1 MRICQIDPNFVH
13 QANDGTLGALAR
25 AKALGFDHVLLAG
38 ASPLHTPPET
48 LAAMAAHCRAQ
59 GLGCLL
65 ELALDRYPDGAAPID
80 PGWRHDGA
88 MPDPRDT
95 DNHLPGAR
103 LRWHDEGV
111 AAALVSWWTERLQGL
126 AELDIAGYV
135 CRAPARVAGRHWGRL
150 IAALKGAGACGK
162 HGEARR
168 PPLMLAWTPGTSP
181 AQLADLAGGGSGAG
195 FDGAFC
201 SLPWWDYRS
210 PWLAEEIARLRPFGA
225 VLAAPAM
232 QARGLDA
239 LAARR
244 ALWTAAA
251 LGDGILVPAGF
262 ECGGGDC
269 DDDPPRDQA
278 RDQGRGQAADQ
289 SRDRHGGRDGD
300 ADPELSYDLSHELI
314 HANAWIAARGPAPA
328 LAVRQLSGADGALV
342 ALARLPM
349 PAAGAP
355 LPLAIVINPDL
366 QQPASLGADRIL
378 SALPHGAGTL
388 LAADGGPGGG
398 VEPGTLLDALDNITL
413 APAGVQLFHAAP
425 SAALAE
431 PARREGKRFGA
442 SVRAALERSVAA
454 AVQAPRI
461 AIENVAPA
469 CDNGRFAV
477 RRVTGE
483 RVEVSA
489 DIWMDGH
496 DKLAAV
502 VLWRGPGEESWH
514 EAPMVPTVND
524 RWVGSFALTALGRHE
539 FTVEAWHDAFATWC
553 DEVTK
558 KKQAGVDVTLEI
570 EEGARLVANTLRH
583 GRTGER
589 EASRALREVVAELE
603 AAAKDDLR
611 RLEILLSP
619 HTRTLMQAADPRHF
633 STRHP
638 VAMPVEADRLAARFA
653 SWYELFPRSQSGDA
667 ERHGTFDDVIERLPA
682 IRAMGFDVLYFP
694 PIHPI
699 GRANR
704 KGRNNSLRAAP
715 DDPGSPYAIGSA
727 EGGHDAIHP
736 QLGTIEDFRR
746 LRAASAAA
754 GLELA
759 LDFAIQCSPDH
770 PWLREH
776 PEWFAHRPDGSLR
789 YAENPPKKYEDIVN
803 VDFYAKG
810 GAAPALWI
818 ALRDVVMFW
827 VNEGVRIFRVDNPHT
842 KPLPFWEW
850 MIANVR
856 ERHPDTIF
864 LAEAFTRPKMMAR
877 LAKLGFSQS
886 YTYFTWRN
894 HKRELIEYMTELT
907 RTPLR
912 EYFRPHFFVNT
923 PDINP
928 YFLHDS
934 GRPGFLI
941 RAALATLLSGLWG
954 MYNGFELCEGTPL
967 VVNGVTKEE
976 YLDSEKYQLRAWDWN
991 RPGNIVAE
999 ITRLNQIRASHPAL
1013 QNHLGLRFLH
1023 ASDDAVLYF
1032 ARYVPTS
1039 HDADAAFG
1047 DDVLLV
1053 AINLDPRTV
1062 READIELPLWEWGLP
1077 DHGALAAEDLMHG
1090 HRFQWQGKH
1099 QRIRLDPHA
1108 LPFALWHV
1116 KPRREE
1122 SA

>member
-1 MRICQIDPNFVH
+1 MRICQIDH
-13 QANDGTLGALAR
+13 TSIEQADPGPLAR
-25 AKALGFDHVLLAG
+25 AKALGFDHVLLTG
-38 ASPLHTPPET
+38 ASPVHLPPDR
-48 LAAMAAHCRAQ
+48 LAALAAHCRAQ

-65 ELALDRYPDGAAPID
+65 ELSLDRHPDGAAAME
-80 PGWRHDGA
+80 PGWRYEGT

-103 LRWHDEGV
+103 LRWRDDSIAPQLV
-111 AAALVSWWTERLQGL
+111 AWWVDRLRDMS
-126 AELDIAGYV
+126 ELDIAGYV
-135 CRAPARVAGRHWGRL
+135 CRAPNRVPGRHW
-150 IAALKGAGACGK
+150 AALLSAMREPAKQRAG
-162 HGEARR
+162 RR
-168 PPLMLAWTPGTSP
+168 PARFLAWTPGIAP
-181 AQLADLAGGGSGAG
+181 EQLQDLAPAG

-210 PWLAEEIARLRPFGA
+210 AWLAEEIARLRPFGA
-225 VLAAPAM
+225 LLAAPAVSPV
-232 QARGLDA
+232 GLDA

-251 LGDGILVPAGF
+251 LGDGMLVPANF

-269 DDDPPRDQA
+269 ADDTGAGDDGPP
-278 RDQGRGQAADQ
+278 
-289 SRDRHGGRDGD
+289 
-300 ADPELSYDLSHELI
+300 PTYDLSHELL
-314 HANAWIAARGPAPA
+314 HANAWIGARGAARTLG
-328 LAVRQLSGADGALV
+328 VRQLSGADAPLIV
-342 ALARLPM
+342 LARLPS
-349 PAAGAP
+349 PAADAP
-355 LPLAIVINPDL
+355 LPLALVINPDPH
-366 QQPASLGADRIL
+366 QPATIGVDRIL
-378 SALPHGAGTL
+378 SGLPHGAGTL

-413 APAGVQLFHAAP
+413 PPAGVQLFHAATT
-425 SAALAE
+425 AAQAE
-431 PARREGKRFGA
+431 PARRNDRRMAA
-442 SVRAALERSVAA
+442 SIRAALERGVAA
-454 AVQAPRI
+454 ALQAPRI

-469 CDNGRFAV
+469 CDGGRFAV
-477 RRVTGE
+477 RRVIGE

-502 VLWRGPGEESWH
+502 VLWRGPGEETWH
-514 EAPMVPTVND
+514 EAPMHHTVND

-558 KKQAGVDVTLEI
+558 KKQAGINISLEI
-570 EEGARLVANTLRH
+570 EEGARLLAQTARQ
-583 GRTGER
+583 GRTAAR
-589 EASRALREVVAELE
+589 EAVQALRQLTDELK
-603 AAAKDDLR
+603 AAAGDDMR

-619 HTRTLMQAADPRHF
+619 QTRELVHAADPRAF
-633 STRHP
+633 ATRHP
-638 VAMPVEADRLAARFA
+638 MPMPVEADRLAARFA
-653 SWYELFPRSQSGDA
+653 SWYELFPRSASNDT
-667 ERHGTFDDVIERLPA
+667 ERHGTFDDVIARLPA

-699 GRANR
+699 GKANR

-715 DDPGSPYAIGSA
+715 EDPGSPYAIGSP

-736 QLGTIEDFRR
+736 QLGTLDDFRR
-746 LRAASAAA
+746 LRDAAAAA

-810 GAAPALWI
+810 SAAPALWL

-827 VNEGVRIFRVDNPHT
+827 AGEGVRIFRVDNPHT

-850 MIANVR
+850 MIASVR
-856 ERHPDTIF
+856 SQYPDTIF

-894 HKRELIEYMTELT
+894 HKRELIEYITELT
-907 RTPLR
+907 QTPLR

-976 YLDSEKYQLRAWDWN
+976 YLDSEKYQLRAWDWD
-991 RPGNIVAE
+991 RPGNIIAE

-1013 QNHLGLRFLH
+1013 QHHLGVRFLP
-1023 ASDDAVLYF
+1023 ANDDGVLYF
-1032 ARYVPTS
+1032 ARFVPTS
-1039 HDADAAFG
+1039 HAPDARFG
-1047 DDVLLV
+1047 DDVVLV
-1053 AINLDPRTV
+1053 AVSLDPRQP

-1077 DHGALAAEDLMHG
+1077 DHGSLAAEDLMRG
-1090 HRFQWQGKH
+1090 HRFEWHGKH
-1099 QRIRLDPHA
+1099 QRIRLDPHG
-1108 LPFALWHV
+1108 LPFALWRV
-1116 KPRREE
+1116 TPRR
-1122 SA
+1122 

>member
-1 MRICQIDPNFVH
+1 MRICQIDHTAVQPPSKDAPGDPV
-13 QANDGTLGALAR
+13 QEPANAPLRDPLAR

-38 ASPLHTPPET
+38 ASPVHLPVDR
-48 LAAMAAHCRAQ
+48 LAALAAHCRAQ
-59 GLGCLL
+59 GLSCLL
-65 ELALDRYPDGAAPID
+65 ELSLDRHPDDGPPID
-80 PGWRHDGA
+80 PAWRHHGA

-103 LRWHDEGV
+103 LRWHDGGV
-111 AAALVSWWTERLQGL
+111 ADGLVQWWRDRLNELTELG
-126 AELDIAGYV
+126 IAGYC
-135 CRAPARVAGRHWGRL
+135 CRAPARVPGARW
-150 IAALKGAGACGK
+150 AALTAAVRGPAKATAG
-162 HGEARR
+162 HRT
-168 PPLMLAWTPGTSP
+168 PVFLAWTPGSSP
-181 AQLADLAGGGSGAG
+181 EQLHDLAQGR

-210 PWLAEEIARLRPFGA
+210 PWLAEEIARLQPFGA
-225 VLAAPAM
+225 LLAAPAVS
-232 QARGLDA
+232 AIGLDA

-251 LGDGILVPAGF
+251 LGDGMLVPAGF

-269 DDDPPRDQA
+269 GDASD
-278 RDQGRGQAADQ
+278 
-289 SRDRHGGRDGD
+289 DGD
-300 ADPELSYDLSHELI
+300 GGPPPTYDLSHELL
-314 HANAWIAARGPAPA
+314 HANAWIAARGTSRT
-328 LAVRQLSGADGALV
+328 LQVRQLSGADAPLIV
-342 ALARLPM
+342 MARM
-349 PAAGAP
+349 PTPAVDSP
-355 LPLAIVINPDL
+355 LPLAIVINPDV
-366 QQPASLGADRIL
+366 QQPATFGVDRIL
-378 SALPHGAGTL
+378 SSLPHGAGTL
-388 LAADGGPGGG
+388 LAADGGPGGA

-431 PARREGKRFGA
+431 PVRRTDRRIGA
-442 SVRAALERSVAA
+442 SVRAALERGVAA
-454 AVQAPRI
+454 ALQAPRI
-461 AIENVAPA
+461 AIEAVAPA
-469 CDNGRFAV
+469 CDGGRFAV
-477 RRVTGE
+477 RRVIGE

-502 VLWRGPGEESWH
+502 LLWRGPGEEAWH
-514 EAPMVPTVND
+514 EAPMTPTVND
-524 RWVGSFALTALGRHE
+524 RWVGTFALTALGRHE

-558 KKQAGVDVTLEI
+558 KKQAGIDVSLEI
-570 EEGARLVANTLRH
+570 EEGARLVAHTVRH
-583 GRTGER
+583 GRAGER
-589 EASRALREVVAELE
+589 EAGRALRTVCDELT
-603 AAAKDDLR
+603 AARGDDLR

-619 HTRTLMQAADPRHF
+619 QTRALMHTADPRAF
-633 STRHP
+633 ATRHP
-638 VAMPVEADRLAARFA
+638 VAMPVESDRLQARFA

-667 ERHGTFDDVIERLPA
+667 ERHGTFDDVIARLPA

-699 GRANR
+699 GKTNR

-715 DDPGSPYAIGSA
+715 DDPGSPYAIGSP

-736 QLGTIEDFRR
+736 QLGTLQDFRR
-746 LRAASAAA
+746 LRAACASA

-770 PWLREH
+770 PWLRDH

-810 GAAPALWI
+810 SAAPALWI

-827 VNEGVRIFRVDNPHT
+827 ANEGVRIFRVDNPHT

-850 MIANVR
+850 MIADVR
-856 ERHPDTIF
+856 SHYPDTIF

-894 HKRELIEYMTELT
+894 HKHELIEYMTELT
-907 RTPLR
+907 QTPLR

-954 MYNGFELCEGTPL
+954 MYNGFELCEGTPH

-976 YLDSEKYQLRAWDWN
+976 YLDSEKYQLRAWDYD
-991 RPGNIVAE
+991 RPGNINAE

-1013 QNHLGLRFLH
+1013 QNHLGVRFLP

-1032 ARYVPTS
+1032 ARFVPTS
-1039 HDADAAFG
+1039 HAPDAGFG

-1053 AINLDPRTV
+1053 AISLDPRNV
-1062 READIELPLWEWGLP
+1062 RESDIELPLWEWGLP

-1090 HRFQWQGKH
+1090 HRFDWHGKH
-1099 QRIRLDPHA
+1099 QRVRLDPHT
-1108 LPFALWHV
+1108 LPFALWRV
-1116 KPRREE
+1116 TPRR
-1122 SA
+1122 